1 MTSPSR
7 TRRAMAKSNKRLKKL
22 RIPEAHV
29 TRALLLIRNFR
40 IQTIKE
46 ELDPRATRIAILFA
60 EMSDTH
66 FCTRKLHPVTMA
78 ALEQIARDYFNMT
91 LFEFE
96 KDKVRRT

>member
-1 MTSPSR
+1 
-7 TRRAMAKSNKRLKKL
+7 MAKSDKRLKKL
-22 RIPEAHV
+22 GIPAVHV
-29 TRALLLIRNFR
+29 TRALVLIRNFR

-66 FCTRKLHPVTMA
+66 FCSKKLHPVTLA

-91 LFEFE
+91 LFKFE
-96 KDKVRRT
+96 KDKARRT